1 MVDSPFQSSETRIAV
16 DWSRRKVLI
25 TGADGFIGSHL
36 AEAMVAVGADVT
48 ALALYNSFDS
58 HGWLDDLP
66 AKAKSALRQ
75 VRGDIRDPHQM
86 AKLCR
91 GRDVVFHLAA
101 LIAVPYSYDA
111 PSSYVQTNVQ
121 GTVNVL
127 SATREAGVS
136 RVIHTSTSE
145 VYGTARFTPITED
158 HPLQGQSPYSASKIA
173 ADMMAES
180 FHRSFAVPVIT
191 LRPFNTY
198 GPRQS
203 ERAVISMVIRQ
214 ALDPRCDALRVGD
227 LPPSRDFSF
236 VADTVAGCVRQGR
249 RVGRQAPG
257 CGLQRRQ
264 WTHGHDR
271 RDDRR
276 GTHDRALR
284 QAGNPGGPSQAPGRQ
299 RGYDPH
305 GRRHAAPRGQRL
317 DTRFRTS
324 WGPGA
329 DDRMVERT
337 HGPRP
342 RRCGIH
348 DLTPET
354 SFDAKRTVDR
364 LAGVF
369 PTGTPL
375 HEPEFRGNE
384 PGVILRKQDGGIDLA
399 PLHRRRA
406 NER

>member
-236 VADTVAGCVRQGR
+236 VADTVAAFVK
-249 RVGRQAPG
+249 AAE
-257 CGLQRRQ
+257 L
-264 WTHGHDR
+264 
-271 RDDRR
+271 DDRHLGAVFNVGSGHMVTIGEMIDAVR
-276 GTHDRALR
+276 TIARCDKPVIQEDHRKRPAASEVMTLMADATRLR
-284 QAGNPGGPSQAPGRQ
+284 EASGWTPDFELHGG
-299 RGYDPH
+299 
-305 GRRHAAPRGQRL
+305 L
-317 DTRFRTS
+317 
-324 WGPGA
+324 
-329 DDRMVERT
+329 ERT
-337 HGPRP
+337 IAWWSERMD
-342 RRCGIH
+342 RVRA
-348 DLTPET
+348 
-354 SFDAKRTVDR
+354 DA
-364 LAGVF
+364 GYM
-369 PTGTPL
+369 
-375 HEPEFRGNE
+375 
-384 PGVILRKQDGGIDLA
+384 I
-399 PLHRRRA
+399 
-406 NER
+406 